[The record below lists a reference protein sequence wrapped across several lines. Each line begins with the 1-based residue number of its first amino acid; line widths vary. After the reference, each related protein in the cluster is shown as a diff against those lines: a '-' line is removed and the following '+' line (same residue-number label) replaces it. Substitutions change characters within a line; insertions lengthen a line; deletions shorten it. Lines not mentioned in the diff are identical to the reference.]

1 MITKTAQ
8 KLEELGYI
16 DSWKGKLQ
24 AAKDTTAK
32 YIAGNAAANALSG
45 AAMGIGGE
53 LLSAMAPKGGRANL
67 KARLAL
73 AFKNSLRTAPAT
85 AAAGAA
91 IGVAEAPV
99 EYAYTKG
106 FVPSKDPIKSMFGY
120 VQVPEEINKKYV
132 KN

>member
-45 AAMGIGGE
+45 AAIGIGGE
-53 LLSAMAPKGGRANL
+53 ALAALIPRKSGAAL
-67 KARLAL
+67 KARLAGAL
-73 AFKNSLRTAPAT
+73 RGSLKTAPAT
-85 AAAGAA
+85 AAAAA
-91 IGVAEAPV
+91 AMGVAEAPV

-120 VQVPEEINKKYV
+120 VQVPDEIKKKYV
-132 KN
+132 TS